1 MAVIANSVY
10 LVGYNFMGQGLVREP
25 LQLLIVHLHLLWKSN
40 ILAYVYFQEFLL
52 TPRLYLVLNFFHVLI
67 KYYFKI
73 RLIILLYS
81 VPV

>member
-25 LQLLIVHLHLLWKSN
+25 VQLLIVHLHILWKSN
-40 ILAYVYFQEFLL
+40 ILAYFQEFLL
-52 TPRLYLVLNFFHVLI
+52 TPRLYLVLNFFHILI

-73 RLIILLYS
+73 RLITLLYS
-81 VPV
+81 VPD